1 MLLSSPQPN
10 ISSQDLRTNNMPLF
24 DGKGMLLDDNGML
37 LEVSRTVYF
46 VTHKFPDLNKGFS

>member
-24 DGKGMLLDDNGML
+24 VGKGMLLDDNGML
-37 LEVSRTVYF
+37 LEVSRKVHF
-46 VTHKFPDLNKGFS
+46 VRSESL